1 MEKIEK
7 FLSYLKEKEEFKKK
21 IIYIYTLPS
30 KKEKTSSLGLSPS
43 LKEALPKIGI
53 NHFYLH
59 QVQALK
65 SIRDGKDVMVCTPT
79 ASGKTLIYNTSVAES
94 LLKDGRKCALYIF
107 PLKALAR
114 NQLKVINELNSALR
128 NYRFRVAVYDGG
140 TTSYHRQKIRKNLPQ
155 ILLTNPD
162 MLHLSLLPYHS
173 LWKNFFSH
181 LQYVI
186 LDEAHSYSGVFG
198 SQVGNIIRRLRRI
211 SHFYGSNPQFIASS
225 ATMANPSSFIKNLVG
240 KPFEIISQSYSP
252 SSAKEFVSYSPI
264 NSPYR
269 EAKDL
274 LVECIKAGLKT
285 IVFTKARKITELI
298 YTWIL
303 KENPSLSSLIVP
315 YRAGYLPEYR
325 REVERKLFQGELLGV
340 ITTSALELGID
351 IGNLD
356 VCILVGY
363 PGSMI
368 SFWQRAGRVGRKNRG
383 LVFFIPLFNS
393 LDHYFLLHP
402 EQLFKEEWEEAI
414 IDVFNERIWGKHLIC
429 AASENPLRKKES
441 VYEKDPK
448 KVIHSL
454 SSAGK
459 IFLTHQKERWISS
472 LHRPQR
478 RVNIRSIG
486 ETFTIINNKKVLET
500 IEYSRVFFDCHPG
513 AIFLHQ
519 GKQHRVTSLNIKER
533 EVQVEKVNVNY
544 YTQTMSTTELEEFI
558 PFEQKE
564 SNGFQVILGKAKVKE
579 QVRGYSKKNIL
590 SRGTLG
596 EYSLNLPPQIF
607 QTVSLGLKIS
617 SFPKVNDLA
626 GGLHAIE
633 HAICAMFP
641 LFCLCA
647 RKDIGGVSYPLFP
660 QWGVPAIFI
669 YDGYS
674 GGVGLSRKGYEV
686 IDKLLEKVFK
696 LIKDCECES
705 DEGCPYC
712 IQSPRCGNGNK
723 PLSKESA
730 IKLLGY
736 ILKKTKTDL
745 MINKK
750 SEKEK
755 SEVKNKSHLSSL
767 RKKVYIFDLETQ
779 KLAQEVGGWGNSH
792 LLKVSCAII
801 FDEEKGNYRTYLE
814 KDVKRLL
821 YDLKEADLVVGFNN
835 KRFDWKVLS
844 YYTDFD
850 LQKIPSLDILNEVK
864 KRLNYRI
871 SLDRL
876 AQTTLGIG
884 KIANGIQAVTW
895 FRQGKIDKVIE
906 YCKHDV
912 AITRG
917 LFEFGKKNGYLLFK
931 REGNTL
937 RLPVDWGNYI
947 PI

>member
-1 MEKIEK
+1 MRKIEE
-7 FLSYLKEKEEFKKK
+7 FSSYLKEKEEFKEK
-21 IIYIYTLPS
+21 IVYSYTLSP
-30 KKEKTSSLGLSPS
+30 KKEKTSSLLLSPL
-43 LKEALPKIGI
+43 LKEALPKVGI
-53 NHFYLH
+53 NHLYLH

-65 SIRDGKDVMVCTPT
+65 SIREGKNVMVCTPT
-79 ASGKTLIYNTSVAES
+79 ASGKTLIYNISVAES
-94 LLKDGRKCALYIF
+94 LLKDSRRCALYIF

-114 NQLKVINELNSALR
+114 DQSETINELNLALGGH
-128 NYRFRVAVYDGG
+128 NFGVAVYDGG
-140 TTSYHRQKIRKNLPQ
+140 TTPYQRQKIRKNLPQ

-162 MLHLSLLPYHS
+162 MLHLSLLPYHH
-173 LWKNFFSH
+173 LWKKFFSH

-186 LDEAHSYSGVFG
+186 LDETHSYSGVFG
-198 SQVGNIIRRLRRI
+198 SQVGNVIRRLRRI
-211 SHFYGSNPQFIASS
+211 SHFYGSSPQFIASS
-225 ATMANPSSFIKNLVG
+225 ATMANPSSFIRKLVG
-240 KPFEIISQSYSP
+240 KTFQTISQSYSP
-252 SSAKEFVSYSPI
+252 SSSKEFLFYSPLR
-264 NSPYR
+264 SPYR
-269 EAKDL
+269 EAKEL
-274 LVECIKAGLKT
+274 LVECVKAGLKT

-315 YRAGYLPEYR
+315 YRAGYLPEDR
-325 REVERKLFQGELLGV
+325 RETERKLFREELLGV
-340 ITTSALELGID
+340 IATSALELGID
-351 IGNLD
+351 IGGLD

-363 PGSMI
+363 PGSII
-368 SFWQRAGRVGRKNRG
+368 SFWQRAGRVGRKNKG
-383 LVFFIPLFNS
+383 LVFFIPLSNS

-402 EQLFKEEWEEAI
+402 EQLFKGEWEEAI

-429 AASENPLRKKES
+429 AASENPLRKKEP
-441 VYEKDPK
+441 VYEKDSK

-459 IFLTHQKERWISS
+459 IFLTRQGDRWISN

-478 RVNIRSIG
+478 KVNIRSIG
-486 ETFTIINNKKVLET
+486 ETFIIINKRRVLET
-500 IEYSRVFFDCHPG
+500 IEYSRAFFECHPG

-519 GKQHRVTSLNIKER
+519 GKQYRVTSLNIKER
-533 EVQVEKVNVNY
+533 EIDVERVNVNY

-558 PFEQKE
+558 PLEQKE
-564 SNGFQVILGKAKVKE
+564 SDGFQAILGKAKVKE
-579 QVRGYSKKNIL
+579 QVEGYSKRDIL
-590 SRGTLG
+590 GRGVLG
-596 EYSLNLPPQIF
+596 EYSLDLPPQVFKTI
-607 QTVSLGLKIS
+607 SLGLKVS
-617 SFPKVNDLA
+617 SLPRIKDLA

-669 YDGYS
+669 YDGYP

-686 IDKLLEKVFK
+686 VDKLLEKVFK

-730 IKLLGY
+730 IRLLEY
-736 ILKKTKTDL
+736 ILRKIKTSQLTSKRDG
-745 MINKK
+745 IKDK
-750 SEKEK
+750 
-755 SEVKNKSHLSSL
+755 VKNKVHFLSPE
-767 RKKVYIFDLETQ
+767 KKIYIFDLETQ
-779 KLAQEVGGWGNSH
+779 KLAQEVGGWDNSH
-792 LLKVSCAII
+792 LLRLSCAVI
-801 FDEEKGNYRTYLE
+801 FDEGKGNYKVYLE

-821 YDLKEADLVVGFNN
+821 CDLKEADLVVGFNN

-850 LQKIPSLDILNEVK
+850 LQKIPSLDILNEVEK
-864 KRLNYRI
+864 KLNYRL
-871 SLDRL
+871 SLDHL
-876 AQTTLGIG
+876 AQTTLGKG
-884 KIANGIQAVTW
+884 KIANGIQAVSW
-895 FRQGKIDKVIE
+895 FRQGRIDKVIK

-912 AITRG
+912 AITKG

-931 REGNTL
+931 REGNIL
-937 RLPVDWGNYI
+937 RLPVDWEDYTHK
-947 PI
+947 

>member
-1 MEKIEK
+1 MERIEK

-21 IIYIYTLPS
+21 IVYSYILPP
-30 KKEKTSSLGLSPS
+30 KKEETSSLVLPS
-43 LKEALPKIGI
+43 LLKGALPKIGI

-59 QVQALK
+59 QAQALK
-65 SIRDGKDVMVCTPT
+65 NIREGKDVMVCTPT
-79 ASGKTLIYNTSVAES
+79 ASGKTLIYNISVAES
-94 LLKDGRKCALYIF
+94 LLKDSRKCALYIF

-114 NQLKVINELNSALR
+114 NQLETINELNLALGDHH
-128 NYRFRVAVYDGG
+128 FRVAVYDGG
-140 TTSYHRQKIRKNLPQ
+140 TMPYHRQKIRESLPR

-173 LWKNFFSH
+173 LWKNLFSH

-186 LDEAHSYSGVFG
+186 LDEVHSYSGVFG
-198 SQVGNIIRRLRRI
+198 SQVGNVIRRLRRI

-225 ATMANPSSFIKNLVG
+225 ATMANPSFFIRKLVG
-240 KPFEIISQSYSP
+240 KPFEVISQSYSP
-252 SSAKEFVSYSPI
+252 SSSKEFLFYSPI

-269 EAKDL
+269 EAKAL
-274 LVECIKAGLKT
+274 LVECVKAGLKT

-315 YRAGYLPEYR
+315 YRAGYLPEDR
-325 REVERKLFQGELLGV
+325 REAEQKLFREELLGV
-340 ITTSALELGID
+340 IATSALELGID
-351 IGNLD
+351 IGSLD

-402 EQLFKEEWEEAI
+402 EQLFKGEWEEAI
-414 IDVFNERIWGKHLIC
+414 IDVFNERIWGEHLIC
-429 AASENPLRKKES
+429 AASENPLRKKEP
-441 VYEKDPK
+441 VYEQDSK
-448 KVIHSL
+448 KIIYSL
-454 SSAGK
+454 SSAGR
-459 IFLTHQKERWISS
+459 IFLTHQGDRWISN
-472 LHRPQR
+472 LRRPQR
-478 RVNIRSIG
+478 KVNIRSIG
-486 ETFTIINNKKVLET
+486 QTFAIINKRRVLET
-500 IEYSRVFFDCHPG
+500 MEYSRVFFDCHPG

-519 GKQHRVTSLNIKER
+519 GKQYRVTSLNIKER
-533 EVQVEKVNVNY
+533 EIQVERVNVNY

-558 PFEQKE
+558 PLKQKE
-564 SNGFQVILGKAKVKE
+564 SNGFQAILGKAKVKE
-579 QVRGYSKKNIL
+579 QVQGYSKKDVL
-590 SRGTLG
+590 GRGVLG
-596 EYSLNLPPQIF
+596 EYSLDLPPQVF
-607 QTVSLGLKIS
+607 QTISLGLKIS
-617 SFPKVNDLA
+617 SLPQIKDLA
-626 GGLHAIE
+626 GGLHAVE
-633 HAICAMFP
+633 HAICALFP

-669 YDGYS
+669 YDGYP

-686 IDKLLEKVFK
+686 VDKLLEKVFK
-696 LIKDCECES
+696 LIKDCKCES

-730 IKLLGY
+730 IRLLEY
-736 ILKKTKTDL
+736 ILRKIK
-745 MINKK
+745 INRMSKRK
-750 SEKEK
+750 SEIKGK
-755 SEVKNKSHLSSL
+755 VKDKVHLPSP
-767 RKKVYIFDLETQ
+767 KKKIYIFDLETQ
-779 KLAQEVGGWGNSH
+779 KLAKEVGGWSNSH
-792 LLKVSCAII
+792 LLRVSCAVI
-801 FDEEKGNYRTYLE
+801 FDEEKREYKVYLE
-814 KDVKRLL
+814 KDAKRLL

-850 LQKIPSLDILNEVK
+850 LQKIPSLDILNEVE
-864 KRLNYRI
+864 KRLSYRL
-871 SLDRL
+871 SLDHL
-876 AQTTLGIG
+876 AQTTLGMG

-895 FRQGKIDKVIE
+895 FRQGKIGRVIE

-917 LFEFGKKNGYLLFK
+917 LFNFGKKNGYLLFK
-931 REGNTL
+931 REGNIL
-937 RLPVDWGNYI
+937 RLPVDWKIYI
-947 PI
+947 HN